1 MSPVVMTGMQEVTA
15 LFSSAKLIMD
25 EKSKQVQTELPAVM
39 EEVVAQGELEMKQ
52 IITDGPD
59 SITPT
64 GEKRAAGQRSSKR
77 DAGLGIAGRVESDV
91 MRQSVTSDVQAE
103 ANSVTGK
110 FGWIDHFEDYF
121 AIQED
126 GYGAIKAMH
135 ALLTSFTN
143 ARERLRA
150 RLNTIVKDSTK

>member
-1 MSPVVMTGMQEVTA
+1 MSPVVMTGMQNVTA

-25 EKSKQVQTELPAVM
+25 EKSKQVQTEIPAVM

-52 IITDGPD
+52 IITD
-59 SITPT
+59 STTPT

-77 DAGLGIAGRVESDV
+77 DAGLGIAGRVESDD
-91 MRQSVTSDVQAE
+91 MRQSVTSDVQVE
-103 ANSVTGK
+103 DKSVTGK
-110 FGWIDHFEDYF
+110 FGWIDNFEDYF

-150 RLNTIVKDSTK
+150 KLNTIVKDSNK